1 MSGAFEILDLSD
13 FMFLELT
20 SLSSFLDGY
29 SNSYGSTYHRVVAHA
44 DQTHHLNVC
53 RYGGR
58 TSELRVRVHTAQSIG
73 ETVRSGTCS
82 HVIGMQST
90 SGTAAGSYG
99 EVLLACFQSLLLVV
113 PATGCWNL
121 VGLVELPVMDT
132 STFSFHMI
140 ATPSGTLLAP

>member
-1 MSGAFEILDLSD
+1 MPSFSIYMENPRS
-13 FMFLELT
+13 FLEFA
-20 SLSSFLDGY
+20 SLSSFFNRY
-29 SNSYGSTYHRVVAHA
+29 CNSNSSANHRVVAHA

-90 SGTAAGSYG
+90 SGTTTEATEKYFFPAS
-99 EVLLACFQSLLLVV
+99 SL
-113 PATGCWNL
+113 
-121 VGLVELPVMDT
+121 
-132 STFSFHMI
+132 SF
-140 ATPSGTLLAP
+140 L